1 MIRRPPR
8 STLSS
13 SSAASDVYKRQTK
26 NDSVRYI
33 GIGGS
38 CVLLLIAAGFL
49 FSAKCVTLT
58 LQPQEN
64 SFEVRTWSI
73 VSNTTATESLHGLQH
88 VETRRGG
95 KSGIGHSGM
104 WGIHAVFEGGED
116 KQMIISS
123 DRDKAK
129 KWAGVIAQ
137 WAGVRVGARIEA
149 DGIGVDAV
157 DVEEQCVL

>member
-1 MIRRPPR
+1 MW
-8 STLSS
+8 
-13 SSAASDVYKRQTK
+13 
-26 NDSVRYI
+26 VRI
-33 GIGGS
+33 S
-38 CVLLLIAAGFL
+38 PSPDLVLTAH
-49 FSAKCVTLT
+49 
-58 LQPQEN
+58 QPQEN

-129 KWAGVIAQ
+129 KWAG
-137 WAGVRVGARIEA
+137 GCVRKA
-149 DGIGVDAV
+149 IGSS
-157 DVEEQCVL
+157 